1 MWLSIG
7 LNLGSLRKLSV
18 NNYRHAYEEEKVAV
32 EEGFMKKL
40 ERKVIELLKR
50 KESVVDDKHYRW
62 TRQLMFGMD
71 ETRFGTVIC
80 VCVLYN
86 QAGFKIYMYLL
97 FKYTK

>member
-50 KESVVDDKHYRW
+50 KESVVDDKA
-62 TRQLMFGMD
+62 LSMD
-71 ETRFGTVIC
+71 EAINVWHGPD
-80 VCVLYN
+80 
-86 QAGFKIYMYLL
+86 
-97 FKYTK
+97 